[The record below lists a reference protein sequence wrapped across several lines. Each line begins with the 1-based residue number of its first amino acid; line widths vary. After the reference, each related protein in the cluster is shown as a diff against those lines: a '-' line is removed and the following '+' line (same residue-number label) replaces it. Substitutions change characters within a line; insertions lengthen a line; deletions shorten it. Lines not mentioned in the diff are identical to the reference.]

1 MNRFINLYE
10 PANCLIQSME
20 NLMENDDQQMYSEL
34 INGLNDGLMGKKYA
48 IKVYTLI
55 FNTRYLPFPNSLQ
68 MYWMNLP
75 VDWIPVSM
83 MHGIMA

>member
-48 IKVYTLI
+48 LKVYTLI
-55 FNTRYLPFPNSLQ
+55 FN
-68 MYWMNLP
+68 
-75 VDWIPVSM
+75 
-83 MHGIMA
+83 